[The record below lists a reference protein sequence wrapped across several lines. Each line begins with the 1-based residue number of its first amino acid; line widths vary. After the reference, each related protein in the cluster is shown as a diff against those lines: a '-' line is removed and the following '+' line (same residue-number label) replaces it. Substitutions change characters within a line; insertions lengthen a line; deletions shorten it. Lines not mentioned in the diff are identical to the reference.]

1 MALQVFLHHV
11 YEYLKGVRQLI
22 LHTTLTEHLCEMEA
36 RLRKEEIAYVAYP
49 LGCSRVNL
57 FFGNSLCVE
66 VVRRIGKPNLTEWTA
81 EEDFLLGILLGY
93 DKLQQCRRFLEFRER
108 RRESLAG

>member
-49 LGCSRVNL
+49 LGGSRVNL
-57 FFGNSLCVE
+57 CFGNPLCVE
-66 VVRRIGKPNLTEWTA
+66 VVRRIAKPNLTEWTE
-81 EEDFLLGILLGY
+81 EEDFILGILLGY
-93 DKLQQCRRFLEFRER
+93 DKLQQCRRFLDFRER
-108 RRESLAG
+108 SRERLVG